1 MFLTKKH
8 LSRRAVLQGVGVAIG
23 LPLLDA
29 MIPAATALAK
39 TAAAPRMRAGFFY
52 IPHGAIM
59 ANTSHGEAMDHWTCS
74 GAGDA
79 YRLSPILQP
88 LEKNK
93 RYVTSFS
100 NLENEV
106 VKSSVHTLNPATW
119 LSCIH
124 PKTDS
129 AGADMAPTLD
139 QIIAAKI
146 GQDNPLPSL
155 ELASETTLQVAA
167 CGGSTSRC
175 YYSSTLSFR
184 SANSPLPMEYNP
196 RKVFTQ
202 LFGEGDTAEER
213 AALMQ
218 QTASILDL
226 ISERTASLKS
236 ELGARD
242 RATLDSHL
250 ESVREIER
258 RVQKTQ
264 AQGVTGVKLPKAPAG
279 ELENF
284 DAQVKLMFDLLA
296 LAYQA
301 DLTRVSTYMMVS
313 EGTNRTYNHIGV
325 PDAFHPL
332 SHHANDVERLE
343 KLVKIQRY
351 HVERFNDFIAKM
363 AATPDGD
370 GSLLDHSI
378 FMYGSNMSNSDRHN
392 NYPLPNILVGGGCG
406 TIKGGQHIVLPEHT
420 PIANLHLTV
429 LNKVGIAQEKF
440 ADSTGLIREV

>member
-8 LSRRAVLQGVGVAIG
+8 LSRRTVLQGVGVAIG

-39 TAAAPRMRAGFFY
+39 TAAAPRMRTGFFY
-52 IPHGAIM
+52 IPHGAVM
-59 ANTSHGEAMDHWTCS
+59 GNTSHGAAMDHWTPS
-74 GAGDA
+74 GSGETFK
-79 YRLSPILQP
+79 LSPILQP
-88 LEKNK
+88 LEKVK

-106 VKSSVHTLNPATW
+106 SKTSVHTLNPATW

-139 QIIAAKI
+139 QLIAARI
-146 GQDNPLPSL
+146 GQDTPLPSL

-184 SANSPLPMEYNP
+184 TANSPLPMEYNP
-196 RKVFTQ
+196 RKVFTT

-213 AALMQ
+213 AALME

-226 ISERTASLKS
+226 ISERTASLKGQ
-236 ELGARD
+236 LGARD
-242 RATLDSHL
+242 RATLDNHL

-264 AQGVTGVKLPKAPAG
+264 AQGVTGVQLPKAPAG

-301 DLTRVSTYMMVS
+301 DLTRISTYMMVS

-351 HVERFNDFIAKM
+351 HVERFADFIAKM

-370 GSLLDHSI
+370 GTLLDHSI
-378 FMYGSNMSNSDRHN
+378 FLYGSNMSNSDRHN
-392 NYPLPNILVGGGCG
+392 NFPLPNILVGKGGG
-406 TIKGGQHIVLPEHT
+406 SIKGNQHIELPEHT
-420 PIANLHLTV
+420 PLANLHLTV
-429 LNKVGIAQEKF
+429 LNKAGIAQEKF